1 MPERDATAAEQ
12 ESDLLDPRN
21 QPAFGFAAGRYMAQ
35 RVVLGAVGGRDGLR
49 RAALMLVPAFART
62 DHKAATAAAKN
73 CRHGQNRHSGVI
85 VVRLGVAVGL
95 AVAVL
100 VIGVEQH

>member
-1 MPERDATAAEQ
+1 
-12 ESDLLDPRN
+12 
-21 QPAFGFAAGRYMAQ
+21 
-35 RVVLGAVGGRDGLR
+35 
-49 RAALMLVPAFART
+49 LMLVPAFART